1 MPTIIRRE
9 FAVMTAAAI
18 VTIGR
23 RARAQGLGQPT
34 GKPILTVSGAITVHN
49 RDDTAVFDRPM
60 LEALG
65 FSSFR
70 TRTPWYNGPELFQG
84 VLMEK
89 LMQTVGARG
98 DSVIASA
105 LNDYSTTIP
114 ISDFTRYGV
123 LLAMKRD
130 GKDMPISDKG
140 PLFIVYPY
148 DNSPALQN
156 QTYYSR
162 SAWQVAA
169 IKVV

>member
-1 MPTIIRRE
+1 MPTITRRE
-9 FAVMTAAAI
+9 FAIISGAAA
-18 VTIGR
+18 VAACR
-23 RARAQGLGQPT
+23 PARAQGLGQPT

-49 RDDTAVFDRPM
+49 KGDTAVFDRVM

-65 FSSFR
+65 LSSFR

-84 VLMEK
+84 VLMQK
-89 LMQTVGARG
+89 LMQTVGATG
-98 DSVIASA
+98 ESVIASA
-105 LNDYSTTIP
+105 LNDYTTTIP
-114 ISDFTRYGV
+114 ISDFSRYGV
-123 LLAMKRD
+123 LLAMKRN

-148 DNSPALQN
+148 DTSPALQN

-162 SAWQVAA
+162 SAWQVEA